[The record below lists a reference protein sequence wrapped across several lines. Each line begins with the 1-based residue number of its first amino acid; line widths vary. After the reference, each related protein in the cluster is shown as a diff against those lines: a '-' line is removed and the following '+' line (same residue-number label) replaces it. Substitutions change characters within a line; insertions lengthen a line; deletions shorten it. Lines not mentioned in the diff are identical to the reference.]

1 MNEDKKHRLRNIAL
15 LVLVG
20 LIGGTFAFAAFNQ
33 QAINDRL
40 RENPAPVGARVHDY
54 FSRQTENKDVF
65 VENYGQEPIMARI
78 RLSEFMEYQ
87 KRGQTGWI
95 QVAGG
100 DRHDSSTWTIYRP
113 EEGDINS
120 RSAVDGSSNF
130 TQYSTLTFGWE
141 RDNQEEPWYLP
152 TFNHDSIDLTTAAA
166 GDAQDYLERGATHPG
181 DGKDNFWQANVSYTN
196 GQNDIVWPGSTEGTR
211 TTSQNLRQERNPI
224 TLQEWRALREEA
236 ENDEVG
242 RNKQIGNFW
251 VMDPETGWAY
261 WANRLNPGQATSYLI
276 DEARMED
283 AARAIQGSYYYAIHV
298 DSELI
303 NVSAERFF
311 HEDQASADLE
321 ELLDR
326 IRVGAD
332 GNASPQ
338 FPAPVRDFTF
348 SRMSGTARRIFTV
361 DSPGEPQE
369 FRYLENMEGGYHWI
383 IRNSILPNTS
393 WHEQDNRINAWF
405 DEELSPELRA
415 LVAPVAESFK
425 TGDAK
430 SFHLAVPDWGG
441 LQLSGTL
448 LSITNLSA
456 YPEVAADRTRVVSEA
471 EGGIPRAFALSV
483 ADVQYLTFGTT
494 SGFANSAPD
503 RVAAAPPWPNLWWLR
518 TPATHPQFSELDSA
532 WIIAAG
538 MFNATLPRTEF
549 AINIGARPALIIHQ

>member
-1 MNEDKKHRLRNIAL
+1 MSPEKKRKLRNITL
-15 LVLVG
+15 LVLLG
-20 LIGGTFAFAAFNQ
+20 LVGGTFAFTAFNQ

-87 KRGQTGWI
+87 RRGQTGWT

-100 DRHDSSTWTIYRP
+100 DRHDSSTWTFYRP
-113 EEGDINS
+113 EAGNINS
-120 RSAVDGSSNF
+120 RSAVDDSSNF
-130 TQYSTLTFGWE
+130 NQYSTLTFGWE

-152 TFNHDSIDLTTAAA
+152 TFNHDSTDLTTAAA

-224 TLQEWRALREEA
+224 TLQEWRALRTEA

-303 NVSAERFF
+303 NVSAERFS
-311 HEDQASADLE
+311 HEDQASANLE

-348 SRMSGTARRIFTV
+348 SEMRPRRIFTM
-361 DSPGEPQE
+361 GGQQ
-369 FRYLENMEGGYHWI
+369 FRYLEEMPGGNHMI
-383 IRNSILPNTS
+383 IRNGRIADEMNWEAQEAELNRWYLEDFLAEDPEI
-393 WHEQDNRINAWF
+393 EQY
-405 DEELSPELRA
+405 
-415 LVAPVAESFK
+415 VAPVASTFT
-425 TGDAK
+425 TGMLDFNATDRRANGVI
-430 SFHLAVPDWGG
+430 F
-441 LQLSGTL
+441 
-448 LSITNLSA
+448 NLNTFDTPFS
-456 YPEVAADRTRVVSEA
+456 DRTSVVSS
-471 EGGIPRAFALSV
+471 GVRRAFALSV
-483 ADVQYLTFGTT
+483 ADVNHLTQTGSFTVG
-494 SGFANSAPD
+494 D
-503 RVAAAPPWPNLWWLR
+503 RAAAGGMAYWLR
-518 TPATHPQFSELDSA
+518 TPSSTEGWA
-532 WIIAAG
+532 WG
-538 MFNATLPRTEF
+538 VNAVGTWGHSTRSY
-549 AINIGARPALIIHQ
+549 INRGVRPVLIIHQ

>member
-1 MNEDKKHRLRNIAL
+1 MNADKKHRLRNIAL

-87 KRGQTGWI
+87 KRGQTGWT

-100 DRHDSSTWTIYRP
+100 DRHDSSTWTFYRP
-113 EEGDINS
+113 EADNINS

-130 TQYSTLTFGWE
+130 NQYSTLTFGWE

-152 TFNHDSIDLTTAAA
+152 TFNHDSTDLTTAAA

-181 DGKDNFWQANVSYTN
+181 DGTDNFWQANVSYTN

-224 TLQEWRALREEA
+224 TLQEWRALRTEA

-303 NVSAERFF
+303 NVSAERFS

-326 IRVGAD
+326 IRAGAD
-332 GNASPQ
+332 GNASPL
-338 FPAPVRDFTF
+338 FPAPL
-348 SRMSGTARRIFTV
+348 RRFYV
-361 DSPGEPQE
+361 
-369 FRYLENMEGGYHWI
+369 
-383 IRNSILPNTS
+383 
-393 WHEQDNRINAWF
+393 
-405 DEELSPELRA
+405 
-415 LVAPVAESFK
+415 
-425 TGDAK
+425 
-430 SFHLAVPDWGG
+430 
-441 LQLSGTL
+441 
-448 LSITNLSA
+448 
-456 YPEVAADRTRVVSEA
+456 
-471 EGGIPRAFALSV
+471 
-483 ADVQYLTFGTT
+483 
-494 SGFANSAPD
+494 
-503 RVAAAPPWPNLWWLR
+503 
-518 TPATHPQFSELDSA
+518 
-532 WIIAAG
+532 
-538 MFNATLPRTEF
+538 
-549 AINIGARPALIIHQ
+549 

>member
-1 MNEDKKHRLRNIAL
+1 MNADKKHRLRNIAL

-20 LIGGTFAFAAFNQ
+20 LIGGTFAFAAFKQ

-87 KRGQTGWI
+87 KRGQTGWT

-100 DRHDSSTWTIYRP
+100 DRHDSSTWTFYRP
-113 EEGDINS
+113 EADNINS

-130 TQYSTLTFGWE
+130 NQYSTLTFGWE

-152 TFNHDSIDLTTAAA
+152 TFNHDSTDLTTAAA

-181 DGKDNFWQANVSYTN
+181 DGTDNFWQANVSYTN

-224 TLQEWRALREEA
+224 TLQEWRALRTEA

-303 NVSAERFF
+303 NVSAERFS

-326 IRVGAD
+326 IRAGAD
-332 GNASPQ
+332 GNASPL
-338 FPAPVRDFTF
+338 FPAPLRDFTF
-348 SRMSGTARRIFTV
+348 NEMRASDGRIFTL
-361 DSPGEPQE
+361 DSPRSEYGEE
-369 FRYLENMEGGYHWI
+369 FRYLERMADGNHLI
-383 IRNSILPNTS
+383 IRNQVLTQVS
-393 WHEQDNRINAWF
+393 WLNQEDELIRWF
-405 DEELSPELRA
+405 GEDISQELRNI
-415 LVAPVAESFK
+415 VAPVSSIFT
-425 TGDAK
+425 TGMIGYTA
-430 SFHLAVPDWGG
+430 AGITGG
-441 LQLSGTL
+441 GWSVSDLGNAANDNT
-448 LSITNLSA
+448 
-456 YPEVAADRTRVVSEA
+456 VAIN
-471 EGGIPRAFALSV
+471 GGERRAFSLSL
-483 ADVQYLTFGTT
+483 ADVQRLSAGTAGIGFREMGERAGPSST
-494 SGFANSAPD
+494 S
-503 RVAAAPPWPNLWWLR
+503 WWLR
-518 TPATHPQFSELDSA
+518 TPVNHSSGWRVNTIGRIMTGPQTAELADR
-532 WIIAAG
+532 G
-538 MFNATLPRTEF
+538 V
-549 AINIGARPALIIHQ
+549 RPALIIHQ